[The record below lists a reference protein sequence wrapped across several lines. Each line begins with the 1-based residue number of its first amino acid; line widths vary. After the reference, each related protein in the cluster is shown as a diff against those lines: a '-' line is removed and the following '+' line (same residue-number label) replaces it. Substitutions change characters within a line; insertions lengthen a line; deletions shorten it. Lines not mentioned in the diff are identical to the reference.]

1 MKRIRLLLIS
11 VLFVLLFI
19 PNAIKA
25 EEKEIRLYLFHQST
39 CPHCKEEIKF
49 LDSIKDDYPNVDM
62 VFYEI
67 DTNEMNYNFYK
78 KVKQAIDLKANGVPF
93 TIIGT
98 DFYIGFGD
106 DIGKNIIKSVD
117 KFIKSDNY
125 IDIISIIKNEEEVSL
140 SVDEKTSTILI
151 DGKKVVEDSSK
162 KETSEPIPILGEVNP
177 KTVSLTLVSIIMG
190 FVDGFNP
197 CAMWVLLFLITML
210 IRMENK
216 KRMWILGITFLVTSA
231 FIYLLYMLG
240 IDLMLSFM
248 AKNIVQVLIAL
259 VALIGGYINIRS
271 YVRARGKDEGCE
283 VVNDNKRKS
292 IISRIKG
299 IVTEKSF
306 ALALIGIIILAVSV
320 NLVEVACSAG
330 LPATFIQILRINE
343 LEPVG
348 FGFYMFLYILLFL
361 IDDIVIFVIAMITLN
376 IKGISSKYGKYSHLI
391 GGIIMIIIAI
401 LMIFK
406 PEWLMFNFG

>member
-1 MKRIRLLLIS
+1 MKRIRLLIIS
-11 VLFVLLFI
+11 ILFVLLCI
-19 PNAIKA
+19 PSVKA
-25 EEKEIRLYLFHQST
+25 DEEEVRLYLFHQST
-39 CPHCKEEIKF
+39 CPHCKEEREF
-49 LDSIKDDYPNVDM
+49 LDSIKDDYPNLDM

-67 DTNEMNYNFYK
+67 DTNEMNYNFYQ
-78 KVKQAIDLKANGVPF
+78 KVKKQMNISSSGVPF
-93 TIIGT
+93 TII
-98 DFYIGFGD
+98 DNHYFIGFASSDGNTIRNMIENALSND
-106 DIGKNIIKSVD
+106 DYVD
-117 KFIKSDNY
+117 V
-125 IDIISIIKNEEEVSL
+125 ISKIKNEEDISDIKFN
-140 SVDEKTSTILI
+140 VDSRK
-151 DGKKVVEDSSK
+151 
-162 KETSEPIPILGEVNP
+162 IPILGEIDA

-210 IRMENK
+210 ITMEDK

-248 AKNIVQVLIAL
+248 AKNIVQILIAL
-259 VALIGGYINIRS
+259 VALIGGFLNIRS
-271 YVRARGKDEGCE
+271 YVRASGKDEGCE

-292 IISRIKG
+292 IISRIKV
-299 IVTEKSF
+299 IVAEKSF
-306 ALALIGIIILAVSV
+306 TLALIGIIVLAVSV

-343 LEPVG
+343 LESVG
-348 FGFYMFLYILLFL
+348 FAFYMFLYILFFL
-361 IDDIVIFVIAMITLN
+361 IDDIVIFVIAMLTLN